1 MCQPHREENLLKS
14 RRVIGK
20 PINQSKC
27 YFLVFCFCLFC
38 LFIFKKHLKCLLS
51 LFRVAQSQESQA
63 GWLSTLLYI

>member
-1 MCQPHREENLLKS
+1 
-14 RRVIGK
+14 VIGK